1 MSPSRIKWRTQYDDE
16 ADARE
21 RKATDIY
28 CPEDV
33 QTSQDL
39 SNSDINLIVARFGI
53 NDGSSLPTNL
63 GFPIT
68 PEYYGDFTEIPDLR
82 GALDAQRNITE
93 IFAELPA
100 KVRSRFQNDPY
111 ALWEFVNDSN
121 NVEEAVTLGLLSRI
135 DPTPN
140 KADSG
145 QPAPAPGASAPDPV
159 PPK

>member
-1 MSPSRIKWRTQYDDE
+1 MTSRIKWRTQYDDA
-16 ADARE
+16 ADKAARE
-21 RKATDIY
+21 ATDIT

-33 QTSQDL
+33 QASQDL
-39 SNSDINLIVARFGI
+39 SNSDINQIVARFGI
-53 NDGSSLPTNL
+53 TDGSVLPTTL
-63 GFPIT
+63 GFPIG

-82 GALDAQRNITE
+82 GALDAQRNISE

-121 NVEEAVTLGLLSRI
+121 NLEEAVTLGLLSRI
-135 DPTPN
+135 DPEPN
-140 KADSG
+140 KSDSG
-145 QPAPAPGASAPDPV
+145 KPGTPTGTSAPDPV

>member
-1 MSPSRIKWRTQYDDE
+1 MPSRIKWRTQYDDE

-21 RKATDIY
+21 RKATDIF

-39 SNSDINLIVARFGI
+39 SNSDINQIVARFGI
-53 NDGSSLPTNL
+53 TDGSVLPTSL
-63 GFPIT
+63 GFPIG

-82 GALDAQRNITE
+82 GALDAQRNISE

-111 ALWEFVNDSN
+111 ALWEFVNSPEN
-121 NVEEAVTLGLLSRI
+121 LEEAVTLGLLSRR
-135 DPTPN
+135 DPEPN

-145 QPAPAPGASAPDPV
+145 QPKPAPGTSAPDPV
-159 PPK
+159 TPK